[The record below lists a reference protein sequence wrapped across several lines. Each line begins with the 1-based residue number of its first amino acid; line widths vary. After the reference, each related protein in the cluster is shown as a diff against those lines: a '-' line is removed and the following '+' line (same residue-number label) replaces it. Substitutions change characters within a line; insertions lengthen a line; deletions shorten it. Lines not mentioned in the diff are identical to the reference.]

1 MPTTFVESG
10 EQRLL
15 ARVLKKRAAGSL
27 MEEHN
32 EADSHRRKL
41 GDKMTLIGHAETI
54 IQERLAD
61 NADLTKHRE
70 AGNRT
75 RIKEWQVPVSTLIYN
90 VTGPIW
96 RNMVRSAIDGLG
108 HDLGA
113 IQPNG
118 RWTIADGEVGV
129 IEKKHRIVTGVDPD
143 SGRELVEEELVEYL
157 LFAFEYIDARGEN
170 DLQYRNGRPVDPTQ
184 FNFDGLG
191 PELASALMDMK
202 SSKTEDQGTMLV
214 QLVQQNKE
222 LMDRIQALE
231 SKPARNSR
239 KREKAAEPKVQA

>member
-10 EQRLL
+10 EQKLL
-15 ARVLKKRAAGSL
+15 ARVLKQRASGSL

-32 EADSHRRKL
+32 EVESQRRKL
-41 GDKMTLIGHAETI
+41 GDKMTLINHAESI
-54 IQERLAD
+54 IGERVSD
-61 NADLTKHRE
+61 NPSVPKFRE

-75 RIKEWQVPVSTLIYN
+75 RIKEWQGPN

-108 HDLGA
+108 HVLGA

-118 RWTIADGEVGV
+118 RWTIADGEVGI

-143 SGRELVEEELVEYL
+143 SGRELLEEQLVEYL

-191 PELASALMDMK
+191 PELASALRDMK
-202 SSKTEDQGTMLV
+202 SSKVEDQGAMLA

-222 LMDRIQALE
+222 LMERIQALE
-231 SKPARNSR
+231 SKPARKSR
-239 KREKAAEPKVQA
+239 KRENAANPEG

>member
-1 MPTTFVESG
+1 MSTIVESG
-10 EQRLL
+10 EQKLL
-15 ARVLKKRAAGSL
+15 ARVLKQRASGSL

-32 EADSHRRKL
+32 EAESQRRKL
-41 GDKMTLIGHAETI
+41 GDKMTLISHAEAI
-54 IQERLAD
+54 IEERLVED
-61 NADLTKHRE
+61 TSLTKFRE
-70 AGNRT
+70 NGNRT

-118 RWTIADGEVGV
+118 RWTIADGEVGI
-129 IEKKHRIVTGVDPD
+129 IEKKHRIVTGVDPN
-143 SGRELVEEELVEYL
+143 SGRELVEEQLVEYL

-191 PELASALMDMK
+191 PELASALRDIK
-202 SSKTEDQGTMLV
+202 SSKAEDQGAMLA

-222 LMDRIQALE
+222 LMERIQALE
-231 SKPARNSR
+231 SKPARKSR
-239 KREKAAEPKVQA
+239 KRENAANPEG